1 MTMTETPDAALPA
14 QEAVAH
20 ESSRSAARKAQV
32 LEAASECF
40 RRHGFH
46 GASMAQISKI
56 AAMSVGHIYHYFENK
71 EAIIAAIVEQDLLNL
86 ISMTERTRQ
95 TQSETGNKLLATMVA
110 ETGTCLQDCR
120 ADVNAPLMLEIAAEA
135 ARNEKVAEIVRKGDL
150 AAMGHMRDFIREG
163 LAEYGVSRSDAELDG
178 PIALLAALFEGLTLR
193 WIRNPELS
201 LETCLPSLRGVVA
214 YIIEQQI
221 VGKPGS

>member
-1 MTMTETPDAALPA
+1 MTMTDTPDALPPA
-14 QEAVAH
+14 QEAVAQ
-20 ESSRSAARKAQV
+20 ERSRSAARKAQV

-46 GASMAQISKI
+46 GASMARISKA

-95 TQSETGNKLLATMVA
+95 AQQGNNLLKTMVA
-110 ETGTCLQDCR
+110 DADICLR
-120 ADVNAPLMLEIAAEA
+120 ESKEDVNAPLMLEIAAEA
-135 ARNEKVAEIVRKGDL
+135 ARNEKVADIVRKADL
-150 AAMGHMRDFIREG
+150 AAMSHMRDFIREG
-163 LAEYGVSRSDAELDG
+163 LAEYGIVRSDGELNG
-178 PIALLAALFEGLTLR
+178 PISLLAALFEGLTIR
-193 WIRNPELS
+193 WIRNPDLS
-201 LETCLPSLRGVVA
+201 VDTCLPSLRGVVA

-221 VGKPGS
+221 VGPAVE